1 MDFYIFTLEFWQNIV
16 FGLLAGASVCVG
28 ILGVR
33 WFYVTFN
40 ERSGCFSTIMWLG
53 GQIFM
58 GVTFVYNF
66 PLKLVDY
73 IHYDRLHE
81 WRYGAVG
88 ILQQDEPLLYN
99 NFVEL
104 NRLRD
109 KERSVI
115 QSLKEEKDK
124 ATFGSAQELY
134 DKQIAKA
141 NERLSA
147 LQAMRFRIN
156 DLAVRM
162 YFVSY
167 IEKLEQRTTSKE
179 FQDEF
184 RQTKADSDALM
195 KLHAETHE

>member
-16 FGLLAGASVCVG
+16 FGLLAGASAG
-28 ILGVR
+28 IGIYGIR
-33 WFYVTFN
+33 WIYENFEIKGCLSFLIWAVVSFCIGITFLFY
-40 ERSGCFSTIMWLG
+40 
-53 GQIFM
+53 
-58 GVTFVYNF
+58 F
-66 PLKLVDY
+66 PLDLIFY
-73 IHYDRLHE
+73 RIQYARLHE
-81 WRYGAVG
+81 WQYGAVS

-99 NFVEL
+99 NFVDL
-104 NRLRD
+104 NRLRT
-109 KERSVI
+109 KERAII
-115 QSLKEEKDK
+115 QNLIKEKSK
-124 ATFGSAQELY
+124 ATSASTQELY

-147 LQAMRFRIN
+147 LQEMRFRIN

-179 FQDEF
+179 FQDEL
-184 RQTKADSDALM
+184 RQTKADSDTLM